1 MHRPAFLLGLAA
13 TAALAVAP
21 ARAADSYA
29 SAVDDLVAANRI
41 LAQLNVVDGFG
52 HISVRDPRDPSHY
65 LLARSMAPALVTAA
79 DIQTYDLQSRP
90 LDPNPKPSYFERFIH
105 GAIYAARPDVMSVVH
120 SHTESVIPF
129 ADTGVALR
137 PMFHMASFLGSAGV
151 PIFEIRDAGGPATD
165 MLVGTQQLGDALART
180 LGSGNVALMRG
191 HGMVVVGASIP
202 EAVFR
207 AYYTGEDARLEAE
220 ALRLGTPT
228 YLNAAEAAHSTQ
240 TNAALVGRSWA
251 LWRRALTPS

>member
-1 MHRPAFLLGLAA
+1 MNRPSFLLGVAAVSALAA
-13 TAALAVAP
+13 TP
-21 ARAADSYA
+21 ARGADTYA
-29 SAVDDLVAANRI
+29 STLDDLVAANRI
-41 LAQLNVVDGFG
+41 LAQLDVVDGFG
-52 HISVRDPRDPSHY
+52 HVSARDPRDPTHY
-65 LLARSMAPALVTAA
+65 LLARSMAPALVTLA

-90 LDPNPKPSYFERFIH
+90 LDPNARTSYLERFIH
-105 GAIYAARPDVMSVVH
+105 GAIYAARPDVLAVVH

-129 ADTGVALR
+129 ADTGVPLR
-137 PMFHMASFLGSAGV
+137 PMFHMASFLGTGV

-165 MLVGTQQLGDALART
+165 MLISNAELGAALART
-180 LGSGNVALMRG
+180 LGGANVALMRG
-191 HGMVVVGASIP
+191 HGMVAVGTNIP
-202 EAVFR
+202 EVVFR

-251 LWRRALTPS
+251 LWKQSLPAH